1 MGLVSKASV
10 FMAVWALFFSLTS
23 ACQNREPQLGSGCE
37 TDVPKGLDLIDGSTA
52 EETAITELS
61 RAAPAVSA
69 VDVERIDAVC
79 LTTLEW
85 YEEVLLEGKVESH
98 DVPRSMPI
106 WIIQVEGKSET
117 ARPWDKKLHYDYA
130 VATVDAKTG
139 SIMSQ
144 SYMFE
149 PLLPP

>member
-1 MGLVSKASV
+1 
-10 FMAVWALFFSLTS
+10 
-23 ACQNREPQLGSGCE
+23 
-37 TDVPKGLDLIDGSTA
+37 
-52 EETAITELS
+52 
-61 RAAPAVSA
+61 
-69 VDVERIDAVC
+69 
-79 LTTLEW
+79 
-85 YEEVLLEGKVESH
+85 
-98 DVPRSMPI
+98 MPI